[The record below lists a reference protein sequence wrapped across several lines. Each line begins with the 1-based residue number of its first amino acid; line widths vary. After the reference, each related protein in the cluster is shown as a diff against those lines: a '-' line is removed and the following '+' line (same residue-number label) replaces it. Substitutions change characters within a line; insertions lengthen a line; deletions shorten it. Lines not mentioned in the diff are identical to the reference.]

1 MASKARAAN
10 KNRSLVSSSSKS
22 RDRGASRATRS
33 PDSRSSR
40 SNSDQDVSE
49 PRRYAAALSYRE
61 GYSGAMSRY
70 KGRISAR
77 AIERDF
83 PHVVETVVP
92 KGGLD
97 KTLDAMHAFHKRHR
111 IEAHTGKGRR
121 NKNGRDYIR
130 WCFAN
135 PEIAAKFAG
144 QFVRG

>member
-1 MASKARAAN
+1 M
-10 KNRSLVSSSSKS
+10 
-22 RDRGASRATRS
+22 S
-33 PDSRSSR
+33 PDK
-40 SNSDQDVSE
+40 
-49 PRRYAAALSYRE
+49 RRV
-61 GYSGAMSRY
+61 
-70 KGRISAR
+70 SAR

-97 KTLDAMHAFHKRHR
+97 KTSNAMHEFHRRHR
-111 IEAHTGKGRR
+111 IEAHIGKGRR
-121 NKNGRDYIR
+121 DKNGRDYIR

>member
-1 MASKARAAN
+1 M
-10 KNRSLVSSSSKS
+10 
-22 RDRGASRATRS
+22 S
-33 PDSRSSR
+33 PDK
-40 SNSDQDVSE
+40 
-49 PRRYAAALSYRE
+49 RRV
-61 GYSGAMSRY
+61 
-70 KGRISAR
+70 SAR

-92 KGGLD
+92 QGGLD
-97 KTLDAMHAFHKRHR
+97 KTLNAMHEFHRRHR

-121 NKNGRDYIR
+121 DKNGRDYIR